1 MVKNKDD
8 YQVTIATAQSRL
20 SATDRLLSKLLHT
33 HAINLVLHALE
44 RSLFRIVPMQ
54 IALVATVTVGLLI
67 VCVAYFYGYHIA
79 SLNVLGGVFILGFI
93 VGAVYEYVRA
103 LIRQVK

>member
-8 YQVTIATAQSRL
+8 YQVTIATARSRL
-20 SATDRLLSKLLHT
+20 STPDRLLSKLLHIP
-33 HAINLVLHALE
+33 AIDLVLRTLE
-44 RSLFRIVPMQ
+44 RSIFRIVPMQ
-54 IALVATVTVGLLI
+54 IALVTTITAGLLI
-67 VCVAYFYGYHIA
+67 VCIAYFYGYHIA
-79 SLNVLGGVFILGFI
+79 SLNVLGSVFILGFI